1 MTGCGVE
8 GGAGSVQYIPGVDPT
23 PDRWETGMAMY
34 RRVYGEDAVGWPRG
48 QSPMFDVMIE
58 QLFAEIWTRPGLD
71 IPMRRLI
78 TLGVL
83 AAQAKYDV
91 LELQFLRALRTG
103 EFDAAQVREIVIH
116 LIAYVG
122 YPSSGALLRTG
133 ENAVAAYE
141 TEEGS

>member
-1 MTGCGVE
+1 
-8 GGAGSVQYIPGVDPT
+8 
-23 PDRWETGMAMY
+23 MAMY
-34 RRVYGEDAVGWPRG
+34 RKVYGDDAIGWPRG
-48 QSPMFDVMIE
+48 ESAMFDVMIE
-58 QLFAEIWTRPGLD
+58 QLFAEIWTRPGLG

-103 EFDAAQVREIVIH
+103 ELDADQVREIVIQ

-122 YPSSGALLRTG
+122 YPSSGALLRAG
-133 ENAVAAYE
+133 ESAIAAFAADGE
-141 TEEGS
+141 PT

>member
-1 MTGCGVE
+1 
-8 GGAGSVQYIPGVDPT
+8 
-23 PDRWETGMAMY
+23 MAMY
-34 RRVYGEDAVGWPRG
+34 RQVYGDDATGWPRG
-48 QSPMFDVMIE
+48 ESAMFDVMIE
-58 QLFAEIWTRPGLD
+58 QLFAEVWTRPGLD

-103 EFDAAQVREIVIH
+103 ELAVTQVREIVIH

-122 YPSSGALLRTG
+122 YPSSGALLRAG
-133 ENAVAAYE
+133 ENAIAAFGD
-141 TEEGS
+141 EGEQP